1 MALRESPI
9 KAGGKILVID
19 GGFSRAYQGKTG
31 IAGYTLIYNSYTLQL
46 VAHEPFSSAEDAI
59 KKESDILSTSV
70 VVEDIARRMYVRD
83 TLDGEKMQEEINDLK
98 MLLLAYKKGLI
109 KEK

>member
-1 MALRESPI
+1 MEEC
-9 KAGGKILVID
+9 
-19 GGFSRAYQGKTG
+19 F
-31 IAGYTLIYNSYTLQL
+31 QL

-83 TLDGEKMQEEINDLK
+83 TLDGEKMQEEIYDLK

>member
-1 MALRESPI
+1 
-9 KAGGKILVID
+9 
-19 GGFSRAYQGKTG
+19 
-31 IAGYTLIYNSYTLQL
+31 YTLQL

>member
-1 MALRESPI
+1 M
-9 KAGGKILVID
+9 
-19 GGFSRAYQGKTG
+19 
-31 IAGYTLIYNSYTLQL
+31 
-46 VAHEPFSSAEDAI
+46 VAHEPFSSAEEAI

-83 TLDGEKMQEEINDLK
+83 TLDGEKMQEEIDDLK
-98 MLLLAYKKGLI
+98 MLVAAYKKGLI

>member
-1 MALRESPI
+1 MERALASYHPI
-9 KAGGKILVID
+9 VSFL
-19 GGFSRAYQGKTG
+19 F
-31 IAGYTLIYNSYTLQL
+31 
-46 VAHEPFSSAEDAI
+46 F
-59 KKESDILSTSV
+59 V

>member
-1 MALRESPI
+1 M
-9 KAGGKILVID
+9 
-19 GGFSRAYQGKTG
+19 YQKHSQL
-31 IAGYTLIYNSYTLQL
+31 YTLIYNSYTLQL

-83 TLDGEKMQEEINDLK
+83 TLDGEKC
-98 MLLLAYKKGLI
+98 KKKYMI
-109 KEK
+109 

>member
-1 MALRESPI
+1 
-9 KAGGKILVID
+9 
-19 GGFSRAYQGKTG
+19 
-31 IAGYTLIYNSYTLQL
+31 
-46 VAHEPFSSAEDAI
+46 
-59 KKESDILSTSV
+59 
-70 VVEDIARRMYVRD
+70 MYVRD